1 VNLKARRPFYREKGL
16 LGQRRPRHRGD
27 VLLPVL
33 VPVLLFVLVATVSP
47 GGATT
52 LATASGVQFGL
63 RRSLPLLLGIAAG
76 LTTLA
81 VAASLGLAGV
91 LFEVP
96 HLELV
101 VKVLGSAYLLWLAWT
116 IGRNGAP
123 GQATLAQPRRFGTG
137 VLLLW
142 LNPKA
147 WAITLSAA
155 GAFAAQ
161 VDGPVRLAALLG
173 GAFLVCATL
182 SQLLWCSLGGAV
194 ARLLTKAWHW
204 RALNVTLAVLVVAS
218 VVPLWLE

>member
-1 VNLKARRPFYREKGL
+1 ML
-16 LGQRRPRHRGD
+16 L
-27 VLLPVL
+27 
-33 VPVLLFVLVATVSP
+33 PVLLFVLVATVSP

-52 LATASGVQFGL
+52 LATASGVQFGV

-81 VAASLGLAGV
+81 VAAALGLAGV

-101 VKVLGSAYLLWLAWT
+101 VRVLGSVYLLWLAWT
-116 IGRNGAP
+116 IGRSGAP
-123 GQATLAQPRRFGTG
+123 GQTTLAEPRRFRTG

-147 WAITLSAA
+147 WAVTLSAA
-155 GAFAAQ
+155 GAFASS
-161 VDGPVRLAALLG
+161 VDGPFRLATLLG
-173 GAFLVCATL
+173 ATFLVCATL

-194 ARLLTKAWHW
+194 ARLLTRPWHW
-204 RALNVTLAVLVVAS
+204 RVLNLTLAALVVAS
-218 VVPLWLE
+218 IVPIWLEG

>member
-1 VNLKARRPFYREKGL
+1 M
-16 LGQRRPRHRGD
+16 
-27 VLLPVL
+27 LPA
-33 VPVLLFVLVATVSP
+33 LLFVLVATLSP

-91 LFEVP
+91 LLQVP
-96 HLELV
+96 HLELAV
-101 VKVLGSAYLLWLAWT
+101 RVLGSAYLLRLAWT

-123 GQATLAQPRRFGTG
+123 GQTTLAQPRRFGTG

-155 GAFAAQ
+155 GAFATS
-161 VDGPVRLAALLG
+161 VDGPARLALLLG
-173 GAFLVCATL
+173 GAFAVGATL
-182 SQLLWCSLGGAV
+182 SQLLWCGIGGV
-194 ARLLTKAWHW
+194 LARLLSKPWHW
-204 RALNVTLAVLVVAS
+204 RALNITLAVLVVAS
-218 VVPLWLE
+218 IVPIWLAG

>member
-1 VNLKARRPFYREKGL
+1 M
-16 LGQRRPRHRGD
+16 
-27 VLLPVL
+27 LPA
-33 VPVLLFVLVATVSP
+33 LLFVLVATFSP

-81 VAASLGLAGV
+81 VAAALGLAGV
-91 LFEVP
+91 LLEVP

-101 VKVLGSAYLLWLAWT
+101 VRILGSVYLLWLAWT
-116 IGRNGAP
+116 IGRTGAP
-123 GQATLAQPRRFGTG
+123 GRATLAEPRRFTTG

-155 GAFAAQ
+155 GAFATS
-161 VDGPVRLAALLG
+161 VDGPARLAVLLG
-173 GAFLVCATL
+173 GAFAVGASL
-182 SQLLWCSLGGAV
+182 SQLLWCALGGAV
-194 ARLLTKAWHW
+194 ARLLSRPWHW
-204 RALNVTLAVLVVAS
+204 RALNITLAVLVVAS
-218 VVPLWLE
+218 IVPIWLDA

>member
-1 VNLKARRPFYREKGL
+1 VLPAL
-16 LGQRRPRHRGD
+16 L
-27 VLLPVL
+27 L
-33 VPVLLFVLVATVSP
+33 VLVATLSP

-91 LFEVP
+91 LLQVP
-96 HLELV
+96 HLELAV
-101 VKVLGSAYLLWLAWT
+101 RVLGSAYLLRLAWT

-123 GQATLAQPRRFGTG
+123 GQTTLAQPRRFGTG

-155 GAFAAQ
+155 GAFATS
-161 VDGPVRLAALLG
+161 VDGPARLALLLG
-173 GAFLVCATL
+173 GAFAVGATL
-182 SQLLWCSLGGAV
+182 SQLLWCGIGGAL
-194 ARLLTKAWHW
+194 ARLLSKPWHW
-204 RALNVTLAVLVVAS
+204 RALNITLAVLVVAS
-218 VVPLWLE
+218 IVPIWLAG